1 MQVNVEMVGEQMKKS
16 GLLALD
22 LIVKSVSLLPE
33 EDWTDTL
40 RETQVDQ

>member
-1 MQVNVEMVGEQMKKS
+1 MKKS
-16 GLLALD
+16 GLLAID
-22 LIVKSVSLLPE
+22 LIVKSVSLLHE

>member
-1 MQVNVEMVGEQMKKS
+1 MEMVGEQMKKS
-16 GLLALD
+16 GLLAID
-22 LIVKSVSLLPE
+22 LIVKSVSLLSE